1 MEGDILGQPQGR
13 LSGTANRDHH
23 HSTRGTEAAGGERPP
38 RLVFR
43 PAQASASSCTL
54 GPHFG
59 RQPGSAGSGARFEF
73 PKKDF
78 VGGFEKSDSPPYKPT
93 SVLHIFFGLGPSRP
107 PGPPAGRR
115 GPGRSPSGWAPLRG
129 SVLGAPPR
137 TGLQGPFRRPV
148 THPRSSPAAAPSSP
162 PTPPSARGGLC
173 EPNGPGQAPGGGP
186 GRRATAGSSWAT
198 VPESWP
204 RLPES
209 GPARPF
215 PRAPRPTR
223 AGPRRPRPLAALGCP
238 WSCAGGCWGGGKG
251 RVPASYGLAPKPLGA
266 AVSSGDGLPRL
277 RLPGHIS
284 VYGRGRPPPGRGD
297 PPGRVPGAWAAP
309 ARRTPARGLPSPA
322 G

>member
-1 MEGDILGQPQGR
+1 MGGYILGQPQGR

-186 GRRATAGSSWAT
+186 VAALPPVQVGRRYPKAGPGYPKAAQ
-198 VPESWP
+198 
-204 RLPES
+204 
-209 GPARPF
+209 PARF
-215 PRAPRPTR
+215 RA
-223 AGPRRPRPLAALGCP
+223 
-238 WSCAGGCWGGGKG
+238 
-251 RVPASYGLAPKPLGA
+251 
-266 AVSSGDGLPRL
+266 
-277 RLPGHIS
+277 
-284 VYGRGRPPPGRGD
+284 PPGRHE
-297 PPGRVPGAWAAP
+297 
-309 ARRTPARGLPSPA
+309 PARGAHGLSQPSAAPGRARGAVGGRKGKGSCFVRPGPKTA
-322 G
+322 GRSGEFG